1 MMFWMWT
8 RFFISNTST
17 QIHPYTLSRILQK
30 GKMTL
35 CYNKIN
41 DILTPIIKFPHKKIS
56 NKCYS
61 HKHFK
66 IYMYMIESYD

>member
-1 MMFWMWT
+1 MWT

-17 QIHPYTLSRILQK
+17 QIHPYTLSRILKK

-41 DILTPIIKFPHKKIS
+41 DILTPIIKFPHKK
-56 NKCYS
+56 
-61 HKHFK
+61 
-66 IYMYMIESYD
+66 

>member
-41 DILTPIIKFPHKKIS
+41 DILTPIIKSPHKK
-56 NKCYS
+56 
-61 HKHFK
+61 
-66 IYMYMIESYD
+66 